1 MFEGVR
7 AKSQTFL
14 TIKVSSST
22 MLVRTVNYCFILM
35 VMVKIA
41 LSDE

>member
-35 VMVKIA
+35 VKIA